1 MESEMQGKG
10 RSSLVGF
17 SDHETEGGRRCEQS
31 CSSYKHVK
39 IAS

>member
-17 SDHETEGGRRCEQS
+17 SDHENEGGRRCEQS